1 MRSHTHIQKL
11 INFYFIIL
19 KNSIDKISIM
29 SNNEKFI
36 VGLGNPGKEY
46 IKNRHNIGFLLL
58 EKFSEKYNSKFTL
71 KNKLKSW
78 YSEFKIDNFTY
89 RLFMP
94 NTFMNNSGDA
104 IRAIVDWYKIDLDQL
119 FIIVDD
125 IDLPLGKIRFRK
137 KGSSGGHNGLKD
149 IIKKLQTE
157 NFNRIKIGIGGAP
170 INEKGKTFN
179 TISHVLGNIS
189 SEESLTLD
197 KVYKQLIESLAELN
211 TKNEDYIINELNSFH
226 KEKN

>member
-1 MRSHTHIQKL
+1 MI
-11 INFYFIIL
+11 
-19 KNSIDKISIM
+19 
-29 SNNEKFI
+29 NNEKFI

-46 IKNRHNIGFLLL
+46 IKNRHNIGFLLV
-58 EKFSEKYNSKFTL
+58 ENFSEKYDSKFIL

-78 YSEFKIDNFTY
+78 YSELKVNNTTY

-104 IRAIVDWYKIDLDQL
+104 VRAIVDWYKIDLDQL

-149 IIKKLQTE
+149 IINKLQTQ
-157 NFNRIKIGIGGAP
+157 NFNRIKIGIGP
-170 INEKGKTFN
+170 PPVNERTKNFN

-189 SEESLTLD
+189 SKESLTLE
-197 KVYKQLIESLAELN
+197 KVYKQLIKSITELN
-211 TKNEDYIINELNSFH
+211 TKNEDYIISELNSFH
-226 KEKN
+226 REKN

>member
-1 MRSHTHIQKL
+1 MV
-11 INFYFIIL
+11 
-19 KNSIDKISIM
+19 
-29 SNNEKFI
+29 NNEKFI
-36 VGLGNPGKEY
+36 IGLGNPGKEY
-46 IKNRHNIGFLLL
+46 VKNRHNIGFLLL
-58 EKFSEKYNSKFTL
+58 EKFSEKYDSKFTL

-78 YSEFKIDNFTY
+78 YSEFKINNY
-89 RLFMP
+89 SYKLFMP

-104 IRAIVDWYKIDLDQL
+104 VRAIVDWYKIDFDQL

-157 NFNRIKIGIGGAP
+157 NFNRIKIGIGSP
-170 INEKGKTFN
+170 PPNENDRNFN

-189 SEESLTLD
+189 SKEFLILD
-197 KVYKQLIESLAELN
+197 KVYKQLIESLTKLN

-226 KEKN
+226 IENK